1 MYMYIYACSVA
12 QWIFKERAAEFFSL
26 FFSLFNV
33 VNWSN
38 PTFWHIWEL
47 DVWAQSPGPNYTVT
61 SLVFYKKKKS
71 VNLIYAL
78 YCLCFNHIIFY
89 HSLFWPKTGLKMSW
103 NALMDLT
110 GWDACHVFVTLWLWF
125 LQYNLFCMSSFQL
138 TFLVKISSV
147 HWLVTSCIRMFVWCS
162 GFLTRLLILKTV
174 LCHYTRW
181 HRFMLSVTT
190 FTTTPH

>member
-1 MYMYIYACSVA
+1 MLLLHFLFSILKIYCK
-12 QWIFKERAAEFFSL
+12 QLDFRCFKENVHVHLRLFCCTVNLQRTCSWVFSL

-61 SLVFYKKKKS
+61 SLMFYKKEKS

-110 GWDACHVFVTLWLWF
+110 GWDACHVFVTLV
-125 LQYNLFCMSSFQL
+125 SA
-138 TFLVKISSV
+138 V
-147 HWLVTSCIRMFVWCS
+147 
-162 GFLTRLLILKTV
+162 
-174 LCHYTRW
+174 
-181 HRFMLSVTT
+181 
-190 FTTTPH
+190 